1 MAVSL
6 FVGIWGN
13 GLLRGLHE
21 LAEAL
26 SSFQN
31 PYRWL
36 LLVTFVVAS
45 PIVLLWVL
53 ANRTEFTDTE
63 IIHRNLVPTTTRKK
77 YSEVSR
83 VAITRRV
90 EVRIEFVD
98 GTKLIVRTGENN
110 LAETINLLRSHVH
123 AFAFD
128 WLKQESR

>member
-1 MAVSL
+1 MSLRIDTGKLDHSSLIITVPLWIKILAVIL
-6 FVGIWGN
+6 FVGVWGN

-36 LLVTFVVAS
+36 LLVTFLVAS
-45 PIVLLWVL
+45 PIVLLWIL

-63 IIHRNLVPTTTRKK
+63 IIHRNLLPTTTRKK

-83 VAITRRV
+83 VAVTRRA
-90 EVRIEFVD
+90 EVRIEFID
-98 GTKLIVRTGENN
+98 GNEDHR
-110 LAETINLLRSHVH
+110 
-123 AFAFD
+123 
-128 WLKQESR
+128 